1 LGLLLIAGLILGGF
15 FVLPFRSW
23 LPGGTVAD
31 VPNRLVVNGTALN
44 RLFPAPE
51 AGEKLVFTQEKRGFS
66 QARLKQGD
74 AVRALLSISDVTTSP
89 ASRAKFS
96 SSGSALA
103 GWPLVEQGDQSS
115 ALLVADRFQVKVIG
129 QGAGL
134 SLDERHELLGAFNLQ
149 ALAALNPA
157 SAQKALPQA
166 QPQAPSLA
174 AQSPAARPSLAAPSP
189 AVRPSLPDPSSA
201 AARDS
206 ASASAS
212 PGSPTQPSAN
222 RLAALKAARAAA
234 HRETA
239 VLTPAA

>member
-1 LGLLLIAGLILGGF
+1 MSRRLSWGLGLLLIAGLVLGGL

-157 SAQKALPQA
+157 SAQKALPQKA
-166 QPQAPSLA
+166 QAPSLPTPS
-174 AQSPAARPSLAAPSP
+174 QGARASLAAPSP
-189 AVRPSLPDPSSA
+189 AAP
-201 AARDS
+201 
-206 ASASAS
+206 ASAK
-212 PGSPTQPSAN
+212 

>member
-1 LGLLLIAGLILGGF
+1 MSRRLSWGLGLLLVAGLVLGAF

-23 LPGGTVAD
+23 LPGTVAD

-44 RLFPAPE
+44 RLFPEPQV
-51 AGEKLVFTQEKRGFS
+51 GEKLVFTQEKRGFS

-74 AVRALLSISDVTTSP
+74 EVRALLSISDVTSSP

-96 SSGSALA
+96 GSGSSLA

-115 ALLVADRFQVKVIG
+115 ALLVADRFQVKVLG

-134 SLDERHELLGAFNLQ
+134 SPDERHELLGAFNLQ

-157 SAQKALPQA
+157 SAPKALPQA

-174 AQSPAARPSLAAPSP
+174 GQSTATRPRLAAKPQ
-189 AVRPSLPDPSSA
+189 A
-201 AARDS
+201 AQP
-206 ASASAS
+206 SAS
-212 PGSPTQPSAN
+212 PSSPTQLSAN
-222 RLAALKAARAAA
+222 MLAALKAARAAA
-234 HRETA
+234 NRETA

>member
-1 LGLLLIAGLILGGF
+1 M
-15 FVLPFRSW
+15 
-23 LPGGTVAD
+23 AD

-44 RLFPAPE
+44 RLFPEPQV
-51 AGEKLVFTQEKRGFS
+51 GEKLVFTQEKRGFS

-74 AVRALLSISDVTTSP
+74 EVRALLSISDVTSSP

-96 SSGSALA
+96 GSGSSLA

-115 ALLVADRFQVKVIG
+115 ALLVADRFQVKVLG

-134 SLDERHELLGAFNLQ
+134 SPDERHELLGAFNLQ

-157 SAQKALPQA
+157 SAPKALPQA

-174 AQSPAARPSLAAPSP
+174 GQSAATRPRLAAQPPAAQP
-189 AVRPSLPDPSSA
+189 
-201 AARDS
+201 S
-206 ASASAS
+206 ASAIPS
-212 PGSPTQPSAN
+212 SPTQLSAN
-222 RLAALKAARAAA
+222 MLAALKAARAAA
-234 HRETA
+234 NRETA

>member
-1 LGLLLIAGLILGGF
+1 MSRRLSWGLGLLLVAGLVLGAF

-44 RLFPAPE
+44 RLFPEPQV
-51 AGEKLVFTQEKRGFS
+51 GEKLVFTQEKRGFS

-74 AVRALLSISDVTTSP
+74 EVRALLSISDVTSSP

-96 SSGSALA
+96 GSGSSLA

-115 ALLVADRFQVKVIG
+115 ALLVADRFQVKVLG

-134 SLDERHELLGAFNLQ
+134 SPDERHELLGAFNLQ

-157 SAQKALPQA
+157 SAPKALPQA

-174 AQSPAARPSLAAPSP
+174 GQSTATRPRLAAKPQ
-189 AVRPSLPDPSSA
+189 A
-201 AARDS
+201 AQPS
-206 ASASAS
+206 ASASAIPS
-212 PGSPTQPSAN
+212 SPTQLSAN
-222 RLAALKAARAAA
+222 MLAALKAARAAA
-234 HRETA
+234 NRETA

>member
-1 LGLLLIAGLILGGF
+1 
-15 FVLPFRSW
+15 
-23 LPGGTVAD
+23 VAD

-157 SAQKALPQA
+157 STSKALPQA
-166 QPQAPSLA
+166 QAQAPSLA

-189 AVRPSLPDPSSA
+189 AAQPSLAAPSP
-201 AARDS
+201 AAR
-206 ASASAS
+206 
-212 PGSPTQPSAN
+212 PNAN
-222 RLAALKAARAAA
+222 RLAALQAARAAA

>member
-1 LGLLLIAGLILGGF
+1 LGAF

-44 RLFPAPE
+44 RLFPEPQV
-51 AGEKLVFTQEKRGFS
+51 GEKLVFTQEKRGFS

-74 AVRALLSISDVTTSP
+74 EVRALLSISDVTSSP
-89 ASRAKFS
+89 ASRDKFS
-96 SSGSALA
+96 GSGSTLA

-115 ALLVADRFQVKVIG
+115 ALLVADRFQVKVLG

-134 SLDERHELLGAFNLQ
+134 SPDERHELLGAFNLQ

-157 SAQKALPQA
+157 SAPKALAQA
-166 QPQAPSLA
+166 QPS
-174 AQSPAARPSLAAPSP
+174 
-189 AVRPSLPDPSSA
+189 
-201 AARDS
+201 
-206 ASASAS
+206 
-212 PGSPTQPSAN
+212 TN
-222 RLAALKAARAAA
+222 MLAALKAARAAAA

>member
-1 LGLLLIAGLILGGF
+1 MSRRLSWGLGLLLVAGFVLAGF

-74 AVRALLSISDVTTSP
+74 EVRALLSISDVTTSP

-96 SSGSALA
+96 GSGSSLA

-115 ALLVADRFQVKVIG
+115 ALLVADRFQVKVLG

-134 SLDERHELLGAFNLQ
+134 SPDERHELLGAFNLQ

-157 SAQKALPQA
+157 SATKSLPPA
-166 QPQAPSLA
+166 QPLAAQPLAAQPLAPSL
-174 AQSPAARPSLAAPSP
+174 PAPSP
-189 AVRPSLPDPSSA
+189 AAP
-201 AARDS
+201 
-206 ASASAS
+206 ASTP
-212 PGSPTQPSAN
+212 PGSPLQPSAN
-222 RLAALKAARAAA
+222 MLAALKAARAAA

>member
-1 LGLLLIAGLILGGF
+1 MSRRLSWGLGLLLVAGLVLAGF

-74 AVRALLSISDVTTSP
+74 EVRALLSISDVTTSP

-96 SSGSALA
+96 GSGSSLA

-115 ALLVADRFQVKVIG
+115 ALLVADRFQVKVLG

-134 SLDERHELLGAFNLQ
+134 SPDERHELLGAFNLQ

-157 SAQKALPQA
+157 SATKSLPPA
-166 QPQAPSLA
+166 QPLAAQPLAAQPLAPSLP
-174 AQSPAARPSLAAPSP
+174 AQSPAAP
-189 AVRPSLPDPSSA
+189 ASTP
-201 AARDS
+201 
-206 ASASAS
+206 
-212 PGSPTQPSAN
+212 PGSPLQPSAN
-222 RLAALKAARAAA
+222 MLAALKAARAAA

>member
-1 LGLLLIAGLILGGF
+1 MSRRLSWGLGLLLIAGLVLGAF

-89 ASRAKFS
+89 ASRAKFG

-134 SLDERHELLGAFNLQ
+134 SVDERHELLGAFNLQ

-157 SAQKALPQA
+157 SATKALSQV
-166 QPQAPSLA
+166 QVQAPSLA
-174 AQSPAARPSLAAPSP
+174 SQSPPAR
-189 AVRPSLPDPSSA
+189 
-201 AARDS
+201 
-206 ASASAS
+206 ASAPAS
-212 PGSPTQPSAN
+212 LTPGSPTQPSAN
-222 RLAALKAARAAA
+222 RLAALQAARAAA
-234 HRETA
+234 HRQTA

>member
-1 LGLLLIAGLILGGF
+1 
-15 FVLPFRSW
+15 
-23 LPGGTVAD
+23 

-44 RLFPAPE
+44 RLFPEPQV
-51 AGEKLVFTQEKRGFS
+51 GEKLVFTQEKRGFS

-74 AVRALLSISDVTTSP
+74 EVRALLSISDVTSSP

-96 SSGSALA
+96 GSGSSLA

-115 ALLVADRFQVKVIG
+115 ALLVADRFQVKVLG

-134 SLDERHELLGAFNLQ
+134 SPDERHELLGAFNLQ

-157 SAQKALPQA
+157 SAPKALPQA

-174 AQSPAARPSLAAPSP
+174 GQSTATRPRLAAQPPAAQP
-189 AVRPSLPDPSSA
+189 
-201 AARDS
+201 
-206 ASASAS
+206 SAS
-212 PGSPTQPSAN
+212 PSSPTQLSAN
-222 RLAALKAARAAA
+222 MLAALKAARAAA
-234 HRETA
+234 NRETA

>member
-1 LGLLLIAGLILGGF
+1 MSRRLYWGLGLLLIAGLVLGGF

-51 AGEKLVFTQEKRGFS
+51 AGETLVFTQEKRGFS

-89 ASRAKFS
+89 ASRTKFG

-157 SAQKALPQA
+157 SAQKALSQA
-166 QPQAPSLA
+166 QVKAPSLGS
-174 AQSPAARPSLAAPSP
+174 QSPEARPSLPAPSP
-189 AVRPSLPDPSSA
+189 SPA
-201 AARDS
+201 AQS
-206 ASASAS
+206 
-212 PGSPTQPSAN
+212 SAN
-222 RLAALKAARAAA
+222 RLAALQAARAAA
-234 HRETA
+234 HRQPA
-239 VLTPAA
+239 ILTPAA

>member
-1 LGLLLIAGLILGGF
+1 LGLLLIAGLVLGAF

-66 QARLKQGD
+66 QARLKQGNE
-74 AVRALLSISDVTTSP
+74 VRALLSISDVTTSP

-157 SAQKALPQA
+157 STSKALPQA
-166 QPQAPSLA
+166 PAQSQAPSLA

-189 AVRPSLPDPSSA
+189 AAQPSLAAPSP
-201 AARDS
+201 AAR
-206 ASASAS
+206 
-212 PGSPTQPSAN
+212 PNAN
-222 RLAALKAARAAA
+222 RLVALQAARAAA

>member
-1 LGLLLIAGLILGGF
+1 MSRRLSWGLGLLLVAGLVIGAF

-44 RLFPAPE
+44 RLFPAPQV
-51 AGEKLVFTQEKRGFS
+51 GEKLVFTQEKRGFS

-74 AVRALLSISDVTTSP
+74 EVRALLSISDVTSSP

-96 SSGSALA
+96 GSGSTLG

-134 SLDERHELLGAFNLQ
+134 SPDERHELLGAFNLQ

-157 SAQKALPQA
+157 SAPKSLPQA
-166 QPQAPSLA
+166 NKPQAPSLA
-174 AQSPAARPSLAAPSP
+174 GQSPATRSSLAAQPLVAQP
-189 AVRPSLPDPSSA
+189 
-201 AARDS
+201 
-206 ASASAS
+206 SAS

-222 RLAALKAARAAA
+222 MLAALKAARAAA

>member
-1 LGLLLIAGLILGGF
+1 MSRRLSWGLGLILVAGLVLAAF

-44 RLFPAPE
+44 RLFPEPQV
-51 AGEKLVFTQEKRGFS
+51 GEKLVFTQEKRGFS
-66 QARLKQGD
+66 QARLKKGD
-74 AVRALLSISDVTTSP
+74 EVRALLSISDVTTSP

-96 SSGSALA
+96 GSDSALA

-115 ALLVADRFQVKVIG
+115 ALLVADRFQVKVMG

-134 SLDERHELLGAFNLQ
+134 SPDERHELLGAFNLQ

-157 SAQKALPQA
+157 SAQKSLPQALPQA
-166 QPQAPSLA
+166 PGLPARSA
-174 AQSPAARPSLAAPSP
+174 AARPSLPAQPS
-189 AVRPSLPDPSSA
+189 
-201 AARDS
+201 AR
-206 ASASAS
+206 ASA
-212 PGSPTQPSAN
+212 GSPTQPSAN
-222 RLAALKAARAAA
+222 MLAALKAARAAA

>member
-1 LGLLLIAGLILGGF
+1 MSRRLSWGLGLLLVAGLVLGAF

-44 RLFPAPE
+44 RLFPEPQV
-51 AGEKLVFTQEKRGFS
+51 GEKLVFTQEKRGFS

-74 AVRALLSISDVTTSP
+74 EVRALLSISDVTSSP

-96 SSGSALA
+96 GSGSTVG

-115 ALLVADRFQVKVIG
+115 ALLVADRFQVKVLG

-134 SLDERHELLGAFNLQ
+134 SPDERHELLGAFNLQ

-157 SAQKALPQA
+157 SAPKSLPQA
-166 QPQAPSLA
+166 KPQAPSLA
-174 AQSPAARPSLAAPSP
+174 ARSPAAQ
-189 AVRPSLPDPSSA
+189 SSA
-201 AARDS
+201 S
-206 ASASAS
+206 SS

-222 RLAALKAARAAA
+222 MLAALKAARAAA

-239 VLTPAA
+239 VLSPAA